1 MDSGADSGDIL
12 SQKKLK
18 IKQNYDANVLYNKL
32 TDLALLQI
40 EEFIP
45 ILKNK
50 KIMLGKLKST
60 QSPIIGEKELKDG
73 EIDWRMSAQSTYNL
87 IRSLSYPYVGAHFKK
102 DGETIKVWKI
112 KMIENNSLNIEP
124 GKLLMLS
131 QAIQL

>member
-50 KIMLGKLKST
+50 NYVRKLKST
-60 QSPIIGEKELKDG
+60 QSPIIGEKELKKMEKSIG
-73 EIDWRMSAQSTYNL
+73 ECQ
-87 IRSLSYPYVGAHFKK
+87 
-102 DGETIKVWKI
+102 
-112 KMIENNSLNIEP
+112 LNQYII
-124 GKLLMLS
+124 LLEVCRILM
-131 QAIQL
+131 